1 MEAKEDPMT
10 SEERFERI
18 DAILDR
24 LAESDERMNQRL
36 DRLVESDERMNQ
48 KFERLAE
55 SDEHLRTAH
64 MELEAAQLNQQ
75 RAHTKLEEALTSF
88 IDETR
93 ERITNLTILVDRLV
107 ERDLGRS
114 GGETI

>member
-1 MEAKEDPMT
+1 MT
-10 SEERFERI
+10 PEERFTRI
-18 DAILDR
+18 EAIMDR
-24 LAESDERMNQRL
+24 FATGMEN
-36 DRLVESDERMNQ
+36 
-48 KFERLAE
+48 
-55 SDEHLRTAH
+55 LRTSH

-75 RAHTKLEEALTSF
+75 KAHTKLEESLAAF

-114 GGETI
+114 GEI